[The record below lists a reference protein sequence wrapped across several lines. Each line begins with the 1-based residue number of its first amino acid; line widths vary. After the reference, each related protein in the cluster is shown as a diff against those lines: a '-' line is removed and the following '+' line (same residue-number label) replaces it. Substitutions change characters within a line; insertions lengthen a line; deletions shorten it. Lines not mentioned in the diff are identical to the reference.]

1 VDDMKIADKIIEWR
15 EGLTE
20 KQQYD
25 WLEAYQDGRLN
36 DANMWTAF
44 KAKLNDAAGR
54 AKDDDIFAD
63 ATKKANLE
71 KQFGEIH
78 SQLEEFLREKL
89 TKLVIPNSA
98 KVERAFGKEI
108 AKMD

>member
-1 VDDMKIADKIIEWR
+1 MKVADKIKEWW

-44 KAKLNDAAGR
+44 KAKLNDAAGK

-63 ATKKANLE
+63 ATRRLILKN
-71 KQFGEIH
+71 
-78 SQLEEFLREKL
+78 KL
-89 TKLVIPNSA
+89 ARSTHNWKSFCVKTYQVSYS
-98 KVERAFGKEI
+98 
-108 AKMD
+108 